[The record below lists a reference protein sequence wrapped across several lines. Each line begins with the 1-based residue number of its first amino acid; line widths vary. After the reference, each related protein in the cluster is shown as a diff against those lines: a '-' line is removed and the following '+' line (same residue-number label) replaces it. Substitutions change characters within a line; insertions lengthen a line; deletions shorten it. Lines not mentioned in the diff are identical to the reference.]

1 LAPKLGKAKA
11 HHIVYGAAAKAMDS
25 GITLREALLAESEI
39 TDILSVSEIDGL
51 LDPANYVGVA
61 PAMVDAVLAKFNKR
75 A

>member
-1 LAPKLGKAKA
+1 
-11 HHIVYGAAAKAMDS
+11 MDS